1 MYAVC
6 VNTPSQNIKTIIR
19 SDYTTKDLYTAHAA
33 KLNQIQSSQK
43 RKVLE
48 TGRLT
53 HEKIFSDTMA
63 PLA

>member
-19 SDYTTKDLYTAHAA
+19 SDYTTKDLYKAHAA